1 MSQKIAYFCKIYMKT
16 LYLKRFLKFF
26 LSLFVIV
33 FAANNR
39 VAAENSVLSSGVW
52 YKLAISSTG
61 MHKLTY
67 SDLVSMGL
75 DISNINPKNIRIY
88 HNGGGVLPK
97 INKDYYPDDLYE
109 IPIFVSGE
117 DDGVF
122 NTSDYI
128 IFYAVGPVVWK
139 YYKTMGYYGHVKNPY
154 TDYTY
159 VFLTV
164 GDEPGRRIQTETAPQ
179 GDATATVVDF
189 IDYKVIDVD
198 DVNINN
204 MGCTWFFDKFDLAL
218 QRDYEFS
225 FSNLNTAKNAKIS
238 VSMAS
243 KNASS
248 AAMMLKYDDKTIYTK
263 TFENEN
269 PQNYARWDTAC
280 KRSFAVKGSPIKITA
295 KYSRSVASSV
305 AWMDY
310 ISINVWRNLIM
321 TGDVMAFRNPEC
333 GVAEAIFEYNLRNAS
348 NTLQIWN
355 VTDPINP
362 AILNTSVSSSVMTF
376 KVYGD
381 VNNQFV
387 AFNGNSF
394 NKPTFVGQVANQ
406 NLHAMRDVDYLI
418 ITHPNFQSQAERLKE
433 IHSRLDD
440 LSIEIVQPQDIYNEF
455 SCGAMDVAGIR
466 NFVKMLYNNDGD
478 GQGLKYVLLFG
489 DASYAYKNPE
499 VCLVP
504 TWESFNS
511 CNIGS
516 VVTDDFY
523 VCFDDHEG
531 DMEAGSNS
539 PGASMIDIP
548 IGRMPV
554 STLEMATDVIDKI
567 EAYLGEN
574 SKAMNNWRNVV
585 TLMCDDE
592 SSEFISTSEYIANH
606 ISSWGG
612 DVIVDKIY
620 LDAYNQV
627 ATASGQRCPEMNE
640 AVTNRIERGT
650 LVINYHGH
658 GGEIG
663 LADERVL
670 TIDDVLSWQ
679 NLPMFPLFVTAT
691 CEFGRHDDHTRRSA
705 AEITFTAK
713 KGGAIAMITT
723 SRITG
728 GSASLLYR
736 TYERMFK
743 MQNGEYPTMGEIF
756 YAAKQDKAKNTKVFV
771 LLGDPALRLA
781 YPKYNVVLT
790 QINGAPASPIND
802 TICRNDT
809 LKALSVI
816 ELRGEV
822 QDNFGELMNDF
833 NGFVRV
839 SVYDKENTY
848 RTKGDKGYPQFDFK
862 LRNSLLFDGTAKV
875 ESGEFVIE
883 FTIPKDI
890 NYAYGKGLISF
901 YATNYQVDANGMY
914 GNVVVGGYNEMAL
927 PDVEG
932 PDARIFIDDTL
943 FVSGGITNENPLLY
957 AVLKDEH
964 GINTTGA
971 GIGHDITATLSGATN
986 KSYNLNAYYEN
997 FEDSN
1002 NGGTIAYRMYGLNEG
1017 KHCLNFRVWDIY
1029 NNSTNVSIEF
1039 TVVKS
1044 SNMTVENVYNAPNP
1058 MTNHTKFFFE
1068 HNQKG
1073 DMGVVINIYN
1083 INGQLVKTIRDNRNG
1098 TSTRIEPIVWDGTS
1112 DNGVLL
1118 PAGVYIYNVT
1128 LTNSNGEKRTGYS
1141 KLVISR

>member
-33 FAANNR
+33 FAANNH

-88 HNGGGVLPK
+88 HNGGGILPK

-122 NTSDYI
+122 DTNDYI

-204 MGCTWFFDKFDLAL
+204 MGCTWFFDKFDLTL

-478 GQGLKYVLLFG
+478 GQRLKYVLLFG

-523 VCFDDHEG
+523 VCFDDYEG

-548 IGRMPV
+548 IGRMSV

-574 SKAMNNWRNVV
+574 FKAMNNWRNVV

-640 AVTNRIERGT
+640 AITNRIERGT

-932 PDARIFIDDTL
+932 PEARIFIDDTL

-1098 TSTRIEPIVWDGTS
+1098 TSTRVEPIVWDGTS